1 MVGLLNQDLSILML
15 QLKGFMVV
23 FVYSQVVVSPQVAV
37 TERATWAAMAEV
49 AAAEAVV
56 AEDTK
61 KVSSQPQETHETD
74 L

>member
-1 MVGLLNQDLSILML
+1 
-15 QLKGFMVV
+15 MVV

-74 L
+74 LWRRLGWISGDLLYYSEEVI

>member
-1 MVGLLNQDLSILML
+1 
-15 QLKGFMVV
+15 MVV

-49 AAAEAVV
+49 VAAEVVV